1 MRSDEVSCT
10 NYLADPAQS
19 HGVDT
24 EVTVIA
30 EYGLTPLEK
39 ILEYKGFTEADYY
52 DYNLMYLNVAVGK
65 GLTSWDIVQAV
76 SDYCETYVN
85 Q

>member
-1 MRSDEVSCT
+1 MLRKRTSQCYFLRSGRKVT
-10 NYLADPAQS
+10 AADRHSQQ
-19 HGVDT
+19 
-24 EVTVIA
+24 
-30 EYGLTPLEK
+30 LTHNNTK
-39 ILEYKGFTEADYY
+39 VAANFDYY